1 MSKSRMEQH
10 VDLVGALNI
19 GLGALILMIAVI
31 IFIVVAGGGLIA
43 GLASGEMLPTTITL
57 VVASAI
63 AALLIVLSVPGIVG
77 GVGLLK
83 RKPWARILVLVMSF
97 LNLLDFPLGTALGI
111 YSIWVLMNDEAQVLF
126 APDSGS

>member
-1 MSKSRMEQH
+1 MSKTRMERH

-19 GLGALILMIAVI
+19 GLGALILLVAVA
-31 IFIVVAGGGLIA
+31 IFVLVAGGGLIA
-43 GLASGEMLPTTITL
+43 GLASGETLPVTVTL
-57 VVASAI
+57 VVASVI
-63 AALLIVLSVPGIVG
+63 AALLVVLSVPGIVG
-77 GVGLLK
+77 GAGLLK

-111 YSIWVLMNDEAQVLF
+111 YSIWVLMNDEVLPLF

>member
-111 YSIWVLMNDEAQVLF
+111 YSIWVLMNDEAQVIF